1 MPALSDR
8 YKILFILFVS
18 LGIYYPSIF
27 GQINSV
33 DDQQMIDALINTD
46 RVDLKELFFPFRPF
60 DYYRPILWLSFLFD
74 RFFFGCHEIFLHLN
88 NIILHSING
97 VLIFLISK
105 EINGTYSEKKK
116 GYLPM
121 FVSLLF
127 VLHPINTEP
136 VNFISGRTD
145 LLAGFFVFSAMLI
158 FLKYGIQSY
167 FGCIVSALVYLL
179 GLLSKEVALG
189 MLPAIVAFLI
199 TKEFSFTNRFT
210 IKKKIMLVLPFLF
223 ITFFYFIMRSI
234 ASGHSDAGITK
245 AISIYGNDKNLL
257 ITCSGAI
264 KAFGFYIKKLFIPLP
279 LNFGIIDINR
289 NFYFWFGLIMLFISL
304 HYIIKKRNL
313 LSFYLLFSFIFFLPA
328 LPVAVSRIAWTPLA
342 ERYLY
347 ISSFGIASFILLSI
361 EQLQLKKNLVNG
373 TIGILLILSAV
384 ITVNRNLI
392 WQSNLSLYADT
403 VKKSP
408 DFAPARNEYGLA
420 LMNKGRYKEALEQ
433 FQIAKKLAGNIKYN
447 EIPTLN
453 IIAIEGLNKKP
464 EDVKKEYLDL
474 LGKSS
479 NSNVTVE
486 ILKRVIKITED
497 QIRKETVDFKRGQLY
512 REEIDY
518 LERLFKLER
527 NSFYIYRIGQFYLA
541 LNEKQR
547 AKDYFKSTIEL
558 SPESYFGITAKRLL
572 RNLN

>member
-33 DDQQMIDALINTD
+33 DDQQMIDTLINTD
-46 RVDLKELFFPFRPF
+46 RVNLKELFFPFRPF
-60 DYYRPILWLSFLFD
+60 DYYRPILWLTFLFD
-74 RFFFGCHEIFLHLN
+74 RFFFGCNETIMHFN
-88 NIILHSING
+88 NVLIHSING
-97 VLIFLISK
+97 VLVFLISR
-105 EINGTYSEKKK
+105 EINIFREKNKD
-116 GYLPM
+116 YMPM
-121 FVSLLF
+121 FISLLF
-127 VLHPINTEP
+127 ILHPINTEP

-145 LLAGFFVFSAMLI
+145 LLAGSFVFFAMLI

-167 FGCIVSALVYLL
+167 FWCIVSALVYLL
-179 GLLSKEVALG
+179 GLLSKEIAMGLLLTIG
-189 MLPAIVAFLI
+189 LFLI
-199 TKEFSFTNRFT
+199 TQFPSSYNIS
-210 IKKKIMLVLPFLF
+210 IKKKFKLILPYLF
-223 ITFFYFIMRSI
+223 ITFSYFILRSI
-234 ASGHSDAGITK
+234 ASGHSDTGIAK
-245 AISIYGNDKNLL
+245 AISISESKNPL
-257 ITCSGAI
+257 ITFSGAI
-264 KAFGFYIKKLFIPLP
+264 KAFGFYIKKLIIPLP
-279 LNFGIIDINR
+279 LNFGIIEINR
-289 NFYFWFGLIMLFISL
+289 TFYFWFGLIMLLICL
-304 HYIIKKRNL
+304 YIIIRKRNL
-313 LSFYLLFSFIFFLPA
+313 LSFYFLFSIIFFLPA
-328 LPVAVSRIAWTPLA
+328 IPVAVSRIAWTPLA

-347 ISSFGIASFILLSI
+347 LSSFGIASFILLSI
-361 EQLQLKKNLVNG
+361 EQLQLKKNLMNG

-403 VKKSP
+403 IRKSP

-420 LMNKGRYKEALEQ
+420 LMNRGNYKEALEQ
-433 FQIAKKLAGNIKYN
+433 FKIAKQLAGNIKYN

-453 IIAIEGLNKKP
+453 IIAIEGLKKRP

-474 LGKSS
+474 LEKSS
-479 NSNVTVE
+479 NANVTVE

-497 QIRKETVDFKRGQLY
+497 QIRKETIDFKRSQLY

-527 NSFYIYRIGQFYLA
+527 NSFYLYRIGQFYLA
-541 LNEKQR
+541 LDEKQR

-572 RNLN
+572 RNLNQ